1 MKDIIFIAHSPDFY
15 GADKV
20 LYQVIE
26 ATRGKHNVH
35 VLLPGE
41 GEMSRRLKALPDVQ
55 LYFLSLPR
63 FSLAARDIAAN
74 LVIFIPFL
82 LTFKKLLNRIKP
94 ALIYGN
100 TIRSALP
107 VVIAR
112 KLGYATL
119 VHYHECNV
127 TGMTGQLLAKLVN
140 VAADRNIFVCRF
152 ALESYTIFSPDVM
165 SKSIVI
171 HNGINQPA
179 VGSKDVEPEA
189 FRGGEPKLLSVAQL
203 ATHKRI
209 IDLIEAMPAIC
220 SVYPRARLVV
230 LGEGEMRQALENR
243 IKELKLEECV
253 LLPGYLN
260 DITSLVSATDI
271 FLAPFEKEACNMAVI
286 EAMAAGKPVVAADGG
301 GMPELVSEGETGYL
315 YPSGDIPQLL
325 ERVMQLTDSAALRQQ
340 LGEAA
345 TRRVAR
351 KFNLPTQMKL
361 ILLEIEA
368 IARSDKGQTR

>member
-1 MKDIIFIAHSPDFY
+1 
-15 GADKV
+15 
-20 LYQVIE
+20 
-26 ATRGKHNVH
+26 
-35 VLLPGE
+35 
-41 GEMSRRLKALPDVQ
+41 MSRRLKALPDVQ

-74 LVIFIPFL
+74 LVTFL
-82 LTFKKLLNRIKP
+82 PVLLAFKKLLNRIKP

-179 VGSKDVEPEA
+179 VGGKDVEPEA

-368 IARSDKGQTR
+368 IAL

>member
-1 MKDIIFIAHSPDFY
+1 
-15 GADKV
+15 
-20 LYQVIE
+20 
-26 ATRGKHNVH
+26 
-35 VLLPGE
+35 
-41 GEMSRRLKALPDVQ
+41 MSRRLKALPDVQ

-74 LVIFIPFL
+74 LITFLPFL

-179 VGSKDVEPEA
+179 VGGKDVEPEA